1 MPNFLVEQRERWDMI
16 VIYDIEADSED
27 QAKELTQTGTCK
39 YTEHEVINRD
49 CEKVINVRE
58 TRVH

>member
-27 QAKELTQTGTCK
+27 QDKELTHTGTCK

>member
-1 MPNFLVEQRERWDMI
+1 MI
-16 VIYDIEADSED
+16 VIYDIEADNED
-27 QAKELTQTGTCK
+27 QAKELTQTGTCQ

>member
-39 YTEHEVINRD
+39 YIEHEVLNRD

>member
-1 MPNFLVEQRERWDMI
+1 MI

-39 YTEHEVINRD
+39 YTEHEVLNRD